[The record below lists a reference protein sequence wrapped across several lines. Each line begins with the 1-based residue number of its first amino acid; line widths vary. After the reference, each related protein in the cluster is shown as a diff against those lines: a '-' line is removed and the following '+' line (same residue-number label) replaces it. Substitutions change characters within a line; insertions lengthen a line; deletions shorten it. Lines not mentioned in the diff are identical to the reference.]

1 MAGHAVALRSGRLG
15 LGLWAM
21 RPDLTHGQS
30 CCAHGPPHSSFA
42 LPHPVRLYLRCA
54 LPCGR
59 IYPLYRLQSA
69 SWLAISGAGRRGMD
83 SLVKL
88 SDGQL
93 DMALQR
99 TKGHLERWLD
109 LRPDDDNDDVA
120 LMLRA
125 RLARIQDEQFF
136 RSVMRDY
143 SA

>member
-1 MAGHAVALRSGRLG
+1 
-15 LGLWAM
+15 
-21 RPDLTHGQS
+21 
-30 CCAHGPPHSSFA
+30 
-42 LPHPVRLYLRCA
+42 
-54 LPCGR
+54 
-59 IYPLYRLQSA
+59 
-69 SWLAISGAGRRGMD
+69 MD